1 MIRAGKRLF
10 LALWVVSV
18 GGIVVGS
25 GCATDIGEDASVRR
39 EALESRMRDWGV
51 ADAPAVK
58 AKRAELDA
66 AIAHESDSPI
76 LDSIEVRANGRYEGT
91 DEKLKMLVRLPV
103 EDYLGASADRA
114 ARRAETEVRLAQ
126 LGEVALKHRV
136 RTCVPELEQLV
147 HAERMKHF
155 RSYVKRQQAMLDQN
169 QKLRDAGQLD
179 QVAAL
184 RFELVGHVKLAR
196 NRPVPPARVLELDP
210 DAKPTIVL
218 PSLRRKNPGLAD
230 SLEVVHEQVVR
241 NNPEIDEFR
250 ARGKEFDA
258 LAEKKSVSR
267 YPSVRYL
274 GFGIEPVTYP
284 GDKRQIEAQVAFN
297 VPFGRGANAGA
308 RRYRSLALGQENAER
323 AFVQGRVQETRAALE
338 EINHFRSQSGHW
350 RDLLAR
356 ADKAEKAADRWW
368 KKRLAGPKAIS
379 QLVDEVFDARSTVV
393 DAQERAGYATCAV
406 LSRTGLTV
414 DEWPQ

>member
-1 MIRAGKRLF
+1 MIRAWRRVL
-10 LALWVVSV
+10 LALLVVSV
-18 GGIVVGS
+18 GNIVGL
-25 GCATDIGEDASVRR
+25 GCATDLSEDASVRR

-66 AIAHESDSPI
+66 AVAHETDSPV
-76 LDSIEVRANGRYEGT
+76 LDGVEVRARARHED
-91 DEKLKMLVRLPV
+91 DEKVKMLVRLPV
-103 EDYLGASADRA
+103 EDYLGASAERA
-114 ARRAETEVRLAQ
+114 ARRAKTDIRLAQ

-147 HAERMKHF
+147 HAERMKNF
-155 RSYVKRQQAMLDQN
+155 GRYVKRQQAMLDRN
-169 QKLRDAGQLD
+169 RKLSEAGQLD

-196 NRPVPPARVLELDP
+196 NRPVPPARVLELDS
-210 DAKPTIVL
+210 DATPTLVL
-218 PSLRRKNPGLAD
+218 PELRRKNPGLAD

-250 ARGKEFDA
+250 ARGKEFNA
-258 LAEKKSVSR
+258 LARKESVSR
-267 YPSVRYL
+267 YPSLRYL
-274 GFGIEPVTYP
+274 GFGIEPVAYP
-284 GDKRQIEAQVAFN
+284 GDKRQIDAELAFN
-297 VPFGRGANAGA
+297 VPFGRGAAAGV

-323 AFVQGRVQETRAALE
+323 AFIQGRVQETRAALE
-338 EINHFRSQSGHW
+338 EINHFRSQSDHW

-368 KKRLAGPKAIS
+368 KKRLAAPKAIA

-414 DEWPQ
+414 EEWPQ

>member
-1 MIRAGKRLF
+1 MIRAWRRVL
-10 LALWVVSV
+10 LALLVVSV
-18 GGIVVGS
+18 GNIIGL
-25 GCATDIGEDASVRR
+25 GCATDLSEDASVRR

-66 AIAHESDSPI
+66 AVAHETDSPV
-76 LDSIEVRANGRYEGT
+76 LDGVEVRARARHED
-91 DEKLKMLVRLPV
+91 DEKVKMLVRLPV
-103 EDYLGASADRA
+103 EDYLGASAERA
-114 ARRAETEVRLAQ
+114 ARRAKTDIRLAQ

-147 HAERMKHF
+147 HAERMKNF
-155 RSYVKRQQAMLDQN
+155 GRYVKRQQAMLDRN
-169 QKLRDAGQLD
+169 RKLSEAGQLD

-210 DAKPTIVL
+210 DATPTIVL
-218 PSLRRKNPGLAD
+218 PELRRKNPGLAD

-250 ARGKEFDA
+250 ARGKEFNA
-258 LAEKKSVSR
+258 LARKESVSR
-267 YPSVRYL
+267 YPSLRYL
-274 GFGIEPVTYP
+274 GFGIEPVAYP
-284 GDKRQIEAQVAFN
+284 GDKRQIDAELAFN
-297 VPFGRGANAGA
+297 VPFGRGAAAGV

-323 AFVQGRVQETRAALE
+323 AFIQGRVQETRAALE
-338 EINHFRSQSGHW
+338 EINHFRSQSDHW

-368 KKRLAGPKAIS
+368 KKRLAAPKAIA

-414 DEWPQ
+414 EEWPQ

>member
-1 MIRAGKRLF
+1 MIRAEKRVL
-10 LALWVVSV
+10 LALLVVSV
-18 GGIVVGS
+18 VGLVGS

-66 AIAHESDSPI
+66 AVAHESDSPV
-76 LDSIEVRANGRYEGT
+76 LDSIEVRATARHED
-91 DEKLKMLVRLPV
+91 DEKVKMLVRLPV
-103 EDYLGASADRA
+103 EDYLGAAAERV
-114 ARRAETEVRLAQ
+114 ARRAETEIRLAQ

-147 HAERMKHF
+147 HAERMKNF

-218 PSLRRKNPGLAD
+218 PSLRHKNPGLAD

-250 ARGKEFDA
+250 ARGKEFNA
-258 LAEKKSVSR
+258 LAQKKSVSR

-274 GFGIEPVTYP
+274 GFGIEPVAYP

-323 AFVQGRVQETRAALE
+323 AFVQRRVQETRAALE

>member
-1 MIRAGKRLF
+1 MIRAWRRVL
-10 LALWVVSV
+10 LALLVVSV
-18 GGIVVGS
+18 GNIVGL
-25 GCATDIGEDASVRR
+25 GCATDLSEDASVRR

-66 AIAHESDSPI
+66 AVAHETDSPV
-76 LDSIEVRANGRYEGT
+76 LDGVEVRARARHED
-91 DEKLKMLVRLPV
+91 DEKVKMLVRLPV
-103 EDYLGASADRA
+103 EDYLGASAERA
-114 ARRAETEVRLAQ
+114 ARRAKTDIRLAQ

-147 HAERMKHF
+147 HAERMKNF
-155 RSYVKRQQAMLDQN
+155 GRYVKRQQAMLDRN
-169 QKLRDAGQLD
+169 RKLSEAGQLD

-210 DAKPTIVL
+210 DATPTIVL
-218 PSLRRKNPGLAD
+218 PELRRKNPGLAD

-250 ARGKEFDA
+250 ARGKEFNA
-258 LAEKKSVSR
+258 LARKESVSR
-267 YPSVRYL
+267 YPSLRYL
-274 GFGIEPVTYP
+274 GFGIEPVAYP
-284 GDKRQIEAQVAFN
+284 GDKRQIDAELAFN
-297 VPFGRGANAGA
+297 VPFGRGAAAGV

-323 AFVQGRVQETRAALE
+323 AFIQGRVQETRAALE

-368 KKRLAGPKAIS
+368 KKRLAAPKAIA

-414 DEWPQ
+414 EEWPQ

>member
-1 MIRAGKRLF
+1 MIRAWRRVL
-10 LALWVVSV
+10 LALLVVSV
-18 GGIVVGS
+18 GNIIGL
-25 GCATDIGEDASVRR
+25 GCATDLSEDASVRR

-66 AIAHESDSPI
+66 AVAHETDSPV
-76 LDSIEVRANGRYEGT
+76 LDGVEVRARARHED
-91 DEKLKMLVRLPV
+91 DEKVKMLVRLPV
-103 EDYLGASADRA
+103 EDYLGASAERA
-114 ARRAETEVRLAQ
+114 ARRAKTDIRLAQ

-147 HAERMKHF
+147 HAERMKNF
-155 RSYVKRQQAMLDQN
+155 GRYVKRQQAMLDRN
-169 QKLRDAGQLD
+169 RKLSEAGQLD

-196 NRPVPPARVLELDP
+196 NRPVPPARVLELDS
-210 DAKPTIVL
+210 DATPTIVL
-218 PSLRRKNPGLAD
+218 PELRRKNPGLAD

-250 ARGKEFDA
+250 ARGKEFNA
-258 LAEKKSVSR
+258 LARKESVSR
-267 YPSVRYL
+267 YPSLRYL
-274 GFGIEPVTYP
+274 GFGIEPVAYP
-284 GDKRQIEAQVAFN
+284 GDKRQIDAELAFN
-297 VPFGRGANAGA
+297 VPFGRGAAAGV

-323 AFVQGRVQETRAALE
+323 AFIQGRVQETRAALE
-338 EINHFRSQSGHW
+338 EINHFRSQSDHW

-368 KKRLAGPKAIS
+368 KKRLAAPKAIA

-414 DEWPQ
+414 EEWPQ

>member
-1 MIRAGKRLF
+1 MMRAGKRVL
-10 LALWVVSV
+10 LALLVVSV
-18 GGIVVGS
+18 GNIVGL
-25 GCATDIGEDASVRR
+25 GCATDLSEDASVRR

-66 AIAHESDSPI
+66 AVAHETDSPV
-76 LDSIEVRANGRYEGT
+76 LDGVEVRARARHED
-91 DEKLKMLVRLPV
+91 DEKVKMLVRLPV
-103 EDYLGASADRA
+103 EDYLGASAERA
-114 ARRAETEVRLAQ
+114 ARRAKTDIRLAQ

-147 HAERMKHF
+147 HAERMKNF
-155 RSYVKRQQAMLDQN
+155 GRYVKRQQAMLDRN
-169 QKLRDAGQLD
+169 RKLSDAGQLD

-210 DAKPTIVL
+210 NATPTIVL
-218 PSLRRKNPGLAD
+218 PELRRKNPGLAD

-250 ARGKEFDA
+250 ARGKEFNA
-258 LAEKKSVSR
+258 LARKESVSR
-267 YPSVRYL
+267 YPSLRYL
-274 GFGIEPVTYP
+274 GFGIEPVAYP
-284 GDKRQIEAQVAFN
+284 GDKRQIDAELAFN
-297 VPFGRGANAGA
+297 VPFGRGAAAGA

-323 AFVQGRVQETRAALE
+323 AFIQGRVQETRAALE

>member
-1 MIRAGKRLF
+1 MIRAWRRVL
-10 LALWVVSV
+10 LALLVVSV
-18 GGIVVGS
+18 GNIVGL
-25 GCATDIGEDASVRR
+25 GCATDLSEDASVRR

-66 AIAHESDSPI
+66 AVAHETDSPV
-76 LDSIEVRANGRYEGT
+76 LDGVEVRARARHED
-91 DEKLKMLVRLPV
+91 DEKVKMLVRLPV
-103 EDYLGASADRA
+103 EDYLGASAERA
-114 ARRAETEVRLAQ
+114 ARRAKTDIRLAQ

-147 HAERMKHF
+147 HAERMKNF
-155 RSYVKRQQAMLDQN
+155 GRYVKRQQAMLDRN
-169 QKLRDAGQLD
+169 RKLSEAGQLD

-196 NRPVPPARVLELDP
+196 NRPVPPARVLELDS
-210 DAKPTIVL
+210 DATPTIVL
-218 PSLRRKNPGLAD
+218 PELRRKNPGLAD

-250 ARGKEFDA
+250 ARGKEFNA
-258 LAEKKSVSR
+258 LARKESVSR
-267 YPSVRYL
+267 YPSLRYL
-274 GFGIEPVTYP
+274 GFGIEPVAYP
-284 GDKRQIEAQVAFN
+284 GDKRQIDAELAFN
-297 VPFGRGANAGA
+297 VPFGRGAAAGV

-323 AFVQGRVQETRAALE
+323 AFIQGRVQETRAALE
-338 EINHFRSQSGHW
+338 EINHFRSQSDHW

-368 KKRLAGPKAIS
+368 KKRLAAPKAIA

-414 DEWPQ
+414 EEWPQ

>member
-1 MIRAGKRLF
+1 MIRAEKRVL
-10 LALWVVSV
+10 LALLVVSV
-18 GGIVVGS
+18 VGLVGS

-66 AIAHESDSPI
+66 AVAHESDSPV
-76 LDSIEVRANGRYEGT
+76 LDSIEVRATARHED
-91 DEKLKMLVRLPV
+91 DEKVKMLVRLPV
-103 EDYLGASADRA
+103 EDYLGAAAERV
-114 ARRAETEVRLAQ
+114 ARRAETEIRLAQ

-147 HAERMKHF
+147 HAERMKNF

-218 PSLRRKNPGLAD
+218 PSLRHKNPGLAD

-250 ARGKEFDA
+250 ARGKEFNA
-258 LAEKKSVSR
+258 LAQKKSVSR

-274 GFGIEPVTYP
+274 GFGIEPVAYP

>member
-1 MIRAGKRLF
+1 MIRAWRRVL
-10 LALWVVSV
+10 LALLVVSV
-18 GGIVVGS
+18 GNIVGL
-25 GCATDIGEDASVRR
+25 GCATDLSEDASVRR

-66 AIAHESDSPI
+66 AVAHETDSPV
-76 LDSIEVRANGRYEGT
+76 LDGVEVRARARHED
-91 DEKLKMLVRLPV
+91 DEKVKMLVRLPV
-103 EDYLGASADRA
+103 EDYLGASAERA
-114 ARRAETEVRLAQ
+114 ARRAKTDIRLAQ

-147 HAERMKHF
+147 HAERMKNF
-155 RSYVKRQQAMLDQN
+155 GRYVKRQQAMLDRN
-169 QKLRDAGQLD
+169 RKLSDAGQLD

-196 NRPVPPARVLELDP
+196 NRPVPPARVLELDS
-210 DAKPTIVL
+210 DATPTIVL
-218 PSLRRKNPGLAD
+218 PELRRKNPGLAD

-250 ARGKEFDA
+250 ARGKEFNA
-258 LAEKKSVSR
+258 LARKESVSR
-267 YPSVRYL
+267 YPSLRYL
-274 GFGIEPVTYP
+274 GFGIEPVAYP
-284 GDKRQIEAQVAFN
+284 GDKRQIDAELAFN
-297 VPFGRGANAGA
+297 VPFGRGAAAGV

-323 AFVQGRVQETRAALE
+323 AFIQGRVQETRAALE
-338 EINHFRSQSGHW
+338 EINHFRSQSDHW

-368 KKRLAGPKAIS
+368 KKRLAAPKAIA

-414 DEWPQ
+414 EEWPQ

>member
-1 MIRAGKRLF
+1 MIRAGKRF
-10 LALWVVSV
+10 LLGLLVVFV
-18 GGIVVGS
+18 GNIVGL

-66 AIAHESDSPI
+66 AVAHESDSPVI
-76 LDSIEVRANGRYEGT
+76 DGVEIRARARHEE
-91 DEKLKMLVRLPV
+91 DEKVKMVVRLPV
-103 EDYLGASADRA
+103 EDYLGASAERA
-114 ARRAETEVRLAQ
+114 ARRAKTEIRLAQ

-147 HAERMKHF
+147 HAERMKNF
-155 RSYVKRQQAMLDQN
+155 GRYVKRQEAMLDRN
-169 QKLRDAGQLD
+169 RKLSDAGQLD

-196 NRPVPPARVLELDP
+196 NRPVPPARVLELEP
-210 DAKPTIVL
+210 DAQPTVL
-218 PSLRRKNPGLAD
+218 LPALRRKSPKLSD

-241 NNPEIDEFR
+241 NNPEVDEFR
-250 ARGKEFDA
+250 ARGKEFNA
-258 LAEKKSVSR
+258 LAQKESVSR
-267 YPSVRYL
+267 YPSLRYL
-274 GFGIEPVTYP
+274 GFGIEPVAYP
-284 GDKRQIEAQVAFN
+284 GDKRQIDAELAFD
-297 VPFGRGANAGA
+297 VPFGRGADAGV

-368 KKRLAGPKAIS
+368 KKRLAAPKAIA

-414 DEWPQ
+414 EEWPQ

>member
-1 MIRAGKRLF
+1 MIRAGKRVL
-10 LALWVVSV
+10 LALLVVSV
-18 GGIVVGS
+18 VDIVGS

-66 AIAHESDSPI
+66 AVAHESDSPI
-76 LDSIEVRANGRYEGT
+76 LDTIEVRATARHED

-103 EDYLGASADRA
+103 EDYLGASAERA

-147 HAERMKHF
+147 HAERMKNF

-179 QVAAL
+179 QIAAL

-250 ARGKEFDA
+250 ARGKEFNA
-258 LAEKKSVSR
+258 RAQKKSVSR

-274 GFGIEPVTYP
+274 GFGIEPVAYP

-297 VPFGRGANAGA
+297 IPFGRGANAGA

-323 AFVQGRVQETRAALE
+323 AFVQRRVQETRAALE

>member
-1 MIRAGKRLF
+1 
-10 LALWVVSV
+10 
-18 GGIVVGS
+18 
-25 GCATDIGEDASVRR
+25 
-39 EALESRMRDWGV
+39 MRDWGV

-66 AIAHESDSPI
+66 AVAHESDSPI
-76 LDSIEVRANGRYEGT
+76 LDTIEVRATARHED

-103 EDYLGASADRA
+103 EDYLGASAERA

-147 HAERMKHF
+147 HAERMKNF

-179 QVAAL
+179 QIAAL

-250 ARGKEFDA
+250 ARGKEFNA
-258 LAEKKSVSR
+258 RAQKKSVSR

-274 GFGIEPVTYP
+274 GFGIEPVAYP

-297 VPFGRGANAGA
+297 IPFGRGANAGA

-323 AFVQGRVQETRAALE
+323 AFVQRRVQETRAALE

-393 DAQERAGYATCAV
+393 DAQERAGYATCTV

>member
-10 LALWVVSV
+10 LTLWVVSV

-76 LDSIEVRANGRYEGT
+76 LDSIEVRANGRHEGT
-91 DEKLKMLVRLPV
+91 DEKLRMLVRLPV

-114 ARRAETEVRLAQ
+114 ARRAETEIRLAQ

-308 RRYRSLALGQENAER
+308 RRYQSLALGQENAER

>member
-1 MIRAGKRLF
+1 MIRAGKRVL
-10 LALWVVSV
+10 LALLVVSV
-18 GGIVVGS
+18 VDIVGS
-25 GCATDIGEDASVRR
+25 GCATDIGEDTSVRR
-39 EALESRMRDWGV
+39 EALEARMRDWGV

-66 AIAHESDSPI
+66 AVAHESDSPI
-76 LDSIEVRANGRYEGT
+76 LDTIEVRATARHED
-91 DEKLKMLVRLPV
+91 DEKLKVLVRLPV
-103 EDYLGASADRA
+103 EDYLGASAERA

-147 HAERMKHF
+147 HAERMKNF
-155 RSYVKRQQAMLDQN
+155 RSYVKRQQAMLEQN

-179 QVAAL
+179 QIAAL

-250 ARGKEFDA
+250 ARGKEFNA
-258 LAEKKSVSR
+258 RAQKKSVSR

-274 GFGIEPVTYP
+274 GFGIEPVAYP

-297 VPFGRGANAGA
+297 IPFGRGANAGA

-323 AFVQGRVQETRAALE
+323 AFVQRRVQETRAALE

>member
-1 MIRAGKRLF
+1 MIRAGKRVL
-10 LALWVVSV
+10 LALLVVSV
-18 GGIVVGS
+18 VDIVGS
-25 GCATDIGEDASVRR
+25 GCATDIGEDTSVRR
-39 EALESRMRDWGV
+39 EALEARMRDWGV

-66 AIAHESDSPI
+66 AVAHESDSPI
-76 LDSIEVRANGRYEGT
+76 LDTIEVRATARHED

-103 EDYLGASADRA
+103 EDYLGASAERA

-147 HAERMKHF
+147 HAERMKNF

-179 QVAAL
+179 QIAAL

-250 ARGKEFDA
+250 ARGKEFNA
-258 LAEKKSVSR
+258 RAQKKSVSR

-274 GFGIEPVTYP
+274 GFGIEPVAYP

-297 VPFGRGANAGA
+297 IPFGRGANAGA

-323 AFVQGRVQETRAALE
+323 AFVQRRVQETRAALE

>member
-1 MIRAGKRLF
+1 
-10 LALWVVSV
+10 
-18 GGIVVGS
+18 
-25 GCATDIGEDASVRR
+25 
-39 EALESRMRDWGV
+39 MRDWGV

-66 AIAHESDSPI
+66 AVAHETDSPV
-76 LDSIEVRANGRYEGT
+76 LDGVEVRARARHED
-91 DEKLKMLVRLPV
+91 DEKVKMLVRLPV
-103 EDYLGASADRA
+103 EDYLGASAERA
-114 ARRAETEVRLAQ
+114 ARRAKTDIRLAQ

-147 HAERMKHF
+147 HAERMKNF
-155 RSYVKRQQAMLDQN
+155 GRYVKRQQAMLDRN
-169 QKLRDAGQLD
+169 RKLSEAGQLD

-196 NRPVPPARVLELDP
+196 NRPVPPARVLELDS
-210 DAKPTIVL
+210 DATPTIVL
-218 PSLRRKNPGLAD
+218 PELRRKNPGLAD

-250 ARGKEFDA
+250 ARGKEFNA
-258 LAEKKSVSR
+258 LARKESVSR
-267 YPSVRYL
+267 YPSLRYL
-274 GFGIEPVTYP
+274 GFGIEPVAYP
-284 GDKRQIEAQVAFN
+284 GDKRQIDAELAFN
-297 VPFGRGANAGA
+297 VPFGRGAAAGV

-323 AFVQGRVQETRAALE
+323 AFIQGRVQETRAALE
-338 EINHFRSQSGHW
+338 EINHFRSQSDHW

-368 KKRLAGPKAIS
+368 KKRLAAPKAIA

-414 DEWPQ
+414 EEWPQ

>member
-1 MIRAGKRLF
+1 MIRAWRRVL
-10 LALWVVSV
+10 LALLVVSV
-18 GGIVVGS
+18 GNIVGL
-25 GCATDIGEDASVRR
+25 GCATDLSEDASVRR

-66 AIAHESDSPI
+66 AVAHETDSPV
-76 LDSIEVRANGRYEGT
+76 LDGVEVRARARHED
-91 DEKLKMLVRLPV
+91 DEKVKMLVRLPV
-103 EDYLGASADRA
+103 EDYLGASAERA
-114 ARRAETEVRLAQ
+114 ARRAKTDIRLAQ

-147 HAERMKHF
+147 HAERMKNF
-155 RSYVKRQQAMLDQN
+155 GRYVKRQQAMLDRN
-169 QKLRDAGQLD
+169 RKLSEAGQLD

-196 NRPVPPARVLELDP
+196 NRPVPPARVLELDS
-210 DAKPTIVL
+210 DATPTIVL
-218 PSLRRKNPGLAD
+218 PELRRKNPGLAD

-250 ARGKEFDA
+250 ARGKEFNA
-258 LAEKKSVSR
+258 LARKESVSR
-267 YPSVRYL
+267 YPSLRYL
-274 GFGIEPVTYP
+274 GFGIEPVAYP
-284 GDKRQIEAQVAFN
+284 GDKRQIDAELAFN
-297 VPFGRGANAGA
+297 VPFGRGAAAGV

-323 AFVQGRVQETRAALE
+323 AFIQGRVQETRAALE

-368 KKRLAGPKAIS
+368 KKRLAAPKAIA

-414 DEWPQ
+414 EEWPQ

>member
-1 MIRAGKRLF
+1 MIRAGKRVL
-10 LALWVVSV
+10 LALLVVSV
-18 GGIVVGS
+18 VDIVGS

-66 AIAHESDSPI
+66 AVAHESDSPV
-76 LDSIEVRANGRYEGT
+76 LDSVEIRARARHEE
-91 DEKLKMLVRLPV
+91 DEKVKMIVRLPV
-103 EDYLGASADRA
+103 EDYLGASAERA
-114 ARRAETEVRLAQ
+114 ARRAKTEIRLAQ

-147 HAERMKHF
+147 HAERMKNF
-155 RSYVKRQQAMLDQN
+155 QNYVKRQQAMLDQN

-196 NRPVPPARVLELDP
+196 NRPVPPARVLELEP
-210 DAKPTIVL
+210 DAKPTMVL
-218 PSLRRKNPGLAD
+218 PALRRKSPELSD

-250 ARGKEFDA
+250 ARGKEFNA
-258 LAEKKSVSR
+258 LAQKKSVSR
-267 YPSVRYL
+267 YPSLRYL
-274 GFGIEPVTYP
+274 GFGIEPVAYP
-284 GDKRQIEAQVAFN
+284 GDKRQIDAELAFN

-323 AFVQGRVQETRAALE
+323 AFVQRRVQETRAALE

>member
-1 MIRAGKRLF
+1 MIRAWRRVL
-10 LALWVVSV
+10 LALLVVSV
-18 GGIVVGS
+18 GNIVGL
-25 GCATDIGEDASVRR
+25 GCATDLSEDASVRR

-66 AIAHESDSPI
+66 AVAHETDSPV
-76 LDSIEVRANGRYEGT
+76 LDGVEVRARARHED
-91 DEKLKMLVRLPV
+91 DEKVKMLVRLPV
-103 EDYLGASADRA
+103 EDYLGASAERA
-114 ARRAETEVRLAQ
+114 ARRAKTDIRLAQ

-147 HAERMKHF
+147 HAERMKNF
-155 RSYVKRQQAMLDQN
+155 GRYVKRQQAMLDRN
-169 QKLRDAGQLD
+169 RKLSEAGQLD

-196 NRPVPPARVLELDP
+196 NRPVPPARVLELDS
-210 DAKPTIVL
+210 DATPTIVL
-218 PSLRRKNPGLAD
+218 PELRRKNPGLAD

-250 ARGKEFDA
+250 ARGKEFNA
-258 LAEKKSVSR
+258 LARKESVSR
-267 YPSVRYL
+267 YPSLRYL
-274 GFGIEPVTYP
+274 GFGIEPVAYP
-284 GDKRQIEAQVAFN
+284 GDKRQIDAELAFD
-297 VPFGRGANAGA
+297 VPFGRGADAGV

>member
-1 MIRAGKRLF
+1 M
-10 LALWVVSV
+10 LALLVVSV
-18 GGIVVGS
+18 GNIVGL
-25 GCATDIGEDASVRR
+25 GCATDLSEDASVRR

-66 AIAHESDSPI
+66 AVAHETDSPV
-76 LDSIEVRANGRYEGT
+76 LDGVEVRARARHED
-91 DEKLKMLVRLPV
+91 DEKVKMLVRLPV
-103 EDYLGASADRA
+103 EDYLGASAERA
-114 ARRAETEVRLAQ
+114 ARRAKTDIRLAQ

-147 HAERMKHF
+147 HAERMKNF
-155 RSYVKRQQAMLDQN
+155 GRYVKRQQAMLDRN
-169 QKLRDAGQLD
+169 RKLSEAGQLD

-196 NRPVPPARVLELDP
+196 NRPVPPARVLELDS
-210 DAKPTIVL
+210 DATPTIVL
-218 PSLRRKNPGLAD
+218 PELRRKNPGLAD

-250 ARGKEFDA
+250 ARGKEFNA
-258 LAEKKSVSR
+258 LARKESVSR
-267 YPSVRYL
+267 YPSLRYL
-274 GFGIEPVTYP
+274 GFGIEPVAYP
-284 GDKRQIEAQVAFN
+284 GDKRQIDAELAFN
-297 VPFGRGANAGA
+297 VPFGRGAAAGV

-323 AFVQGRVQETRAALE
+323 AFIQGRVQETRAALE
-338 EINHFRSQSGHW
+338 EINHFRSQSDHW

-368 KKRLAGPKAIS
+368 KKRLAAPKAIA

-414 DEWPQ
+414 EEWPQ

>member
-1 MIRAGKRLF
+1 MIRAGKRVL
-10 LALWVVSV
+10 LALLVVSV
-18 GGIVVGS
+18 VDIVGS
-25 GCATDIGEDASVRR
+25 GCATDIGEDTSVRR

-66 AIAHESDSPI
+66 AVAHESDSPV
-76 LDSIEVRANGRYEGT
+76 LDTIEVRATARHED

-103 EDYLGASADRA
+103 EDYLGASAERA

-147 HAERMKHF
+147 HAERMKNF

-179 QVAAL
+179 QIAAL

-250 ARGKEFDA
+250 ARGKEFNA
-258 LAEKKSVSR
+258 RAQKKSVSR

-274 GFGIEPVTYP
+274 GFGIEPVAYP

-297 VPFGRGANAGA
+297 IPFGRGANAGA

-323 AFVQGRVQETRAALE
+323 AFVQRRVQETRAALE

>member
-10 LALWVVSV
+10 LTLWVVSV

>member
-1 MIRAGKRLF
+1 MIRAWRRVL
-10 LALWVVSV
+10 LALLVVSV
-18 GGIVVGS
+18 GNIVGL
-25 GCATDIGEDASVRR
+25 GCATDLSEDASVRR

-66 AIAHESDSPI
+66 AVAHETDSPV
-76 LDSIEVRANGRYEGT
+76 LDGVEVRARARHED
-91 DEKLKMLVRLPV
+91 DEKVKMLVRLPV
-103 EDYLGASADRA
+103 EDYLGASAERA
-114 ARRAETEVRLAQ
+114 ARRAKTDIRLAQ

-147 HAERMKHF
+147 HAERMKNF
-155 RSYVKRQQAMLDQN
+155 GRYVKRQQAMLDRN
-169 QKLRDAGQLD
+169 RKLSEAGQLD

-210 DAKPTIVL
+210 DATPTIVL
-218 PSLRRKNPGLAD
+218 PELRRKNPGLAD

-250 ARGKEFDA
+250 ARGKEFNA
-258 LAEKKSVSR
+258 LARKESVSR
-267 YPSVRYL
+267 YPSLRYL
-274 GFGIEPVTYP
+274 GFGIEPVAYP
-284 GDKRQIEAQVAFN
+284 GDKRQIDAELAFN
-297 VPFGRGANAGA
+297 VPFGRGAAAGV

-323 AFVQGRVQETRAALE
+323 AFIQGRVQETRAALE
-338 EINHFRSQSGHW
+338 EINHFRSQSDHW

-368 KKRLAGPKAIS
+368 KKRLAAPKAIA

-414 DEWPQ
+414 EEWPQ

>member
-1 MIRAGKRLF
+1 L
-10 LALWVVSV
+10 LALLVVSV
-18 GGIVVGS
+18 GNIVGL
-25 GCATDIGEDASVRR
+25 GCATDLSEDASVRR

-66 AIAHESDSPI
+66 AVAHETDSPV
-76 LDSIEVRANGRYEGT
+76 LDGVEVRARARHED
-91 DEKLKMLVRLPV
+91 DEKVKMLVRLPV
-103 EDYLGASADRA
+103 EDYLGASAERA
-114 ARRAETEVRLAQ
+114 ARRAKTDIRLAQ

-147 HAERMKHF
+147 HAERMKNF
-155 RSYVKRQQAMLDQN
+155 GRYVKRQQAMLDRN
-169 QKLRDAGQLD
+169 RKLSEAGQLD

-196 NRPVPPARVLELDP
+196 NRPVPPARVLELDS
-210 DAKPTIVL
+210 DATPTIVL
-218 PSLRRKNPGLAD
+218 PELRRKNPGLAD

-250 ARGKEFDA
+250 ARGKEFNA
-258 LAEKKSVSR
+258 LARKESVSR
-267 YPSVRYL
+267 YPSLRYL
-274 GFGIEPVTYP
+274 GFGIEPVAYP
-284 GDKRQIEAQVAFN
+284 GDKRQIDAELAFN
-297 VPFGRGANAGA
+297 VPFGRGAAAGV

-323 AFVQGRVQETRAALE
+323 AFIQGRVQETRAALE
-338 EINHFRSQSGHW
+338 EINHFRSQSDHW

-368 KKRLAGPKAIS
+368 KKRLAAPKAIA

-414 DEWPQ
+414 EEWPQ

>member
-1 MIRAGKRLF
+1 MIRAGKRVL
-10 LALWVVSV
+10 LALLVVSV
-18 GGIVVGS
+18 VDIVGS

-39 EALESRMRDWGV
+39 EALEARMRDWGV

-66 AIAHESDSPI
+66 AVAHESDSPI
-76 LDSIEVRANGRYEGT
+76 LDTIEVRATARHED
-91 DEKLKMLVRLPV
+91 DEKLKVLVRLPV
-103 EDYLGASADRA
+103 EDYLGASAERA

-147 HAERMKHF
+147 HAERMKNF

-179 QVAAL
+179 QIAAL

-250 ARGKEFDA
+250 ARGKEFNA
-258 LAEKKSVSR
+258 RAQKKSVSR

-274 GFGIEPVTYP
+274 GFGIEPVAYP

-297 VPFGRGANAGA
+297 IPFGRGANAGA

-323 AFVQGRVQETRAALE
+323 AFVQRRVQETRAALE

>member
-10 LALWVVSV
+10 LTLWVVSV

-155 RSYVKRQQAMLDQN
+155 RSYVKRQQAIDRRSNDHLWSVQHDCH
-169 QKLRDAGQLD
+169 AGSTHCLT
-179 QVAAL
+179 
-184 RFELVGHVKLAR
+184 RVGR
-196 NRPVPPARVLELDP
+196 
-210 DAKPTIVL
+210 
-218 PSLRRKNPGLAD
+218 SLRHR
-230 SLEVVHEQVVR
+230 R
-241 NNPEIDEFR
+241 NGPPHPI
-250 ARGKEFDA
+250 
-258 LAEKKSVSR
+258 
-267 YPSVRYL
+267 
-274 GFGIEPVTYP
+274 
-284 GDKRQIEAQVAFN
+284 AQRFA
-297 VPFGRGANAGA
+297 
-308 RRYRSLALGQENAER
+308 
-323 AFVQGRVQETRAALE
+323 
-338 EINHFRSQSGHW
+338 
-350 RDLLAR
+350 
-356 ADKAEKAADRWW
+356 
-368 KKRLAGPKAIS
+368 
-379 QLVDEVFDARSTVV
+379 
-393 DAQERAGYATCAV
+393 
-406 LSRTGLTV
+406 
-414 DEWPQ
+414 

>member
-10 LALWVVSV
+10 LTLWVVSV

-76 LDSIEVRANGRYEGT
+76 LDSIEVRANGRHEGT
-91 DEKLKMLVRLPV
+91 DEKLRMLVRLPV
-103 EDYLGASADRA
+103 EDYLGASAERA

-147 HAERMKHF
+147 HAERMKNF

-258 LAEKKSVSR
+258 RAEKKSVSR

-274 GFGIEPVTYP
+274 GFGIEPVAYP